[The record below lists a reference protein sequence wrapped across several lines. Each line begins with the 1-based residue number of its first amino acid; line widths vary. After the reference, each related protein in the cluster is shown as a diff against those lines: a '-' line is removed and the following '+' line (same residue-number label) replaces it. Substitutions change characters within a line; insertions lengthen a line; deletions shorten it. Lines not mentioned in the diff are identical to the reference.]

1 MNFSISEIIVILLI
15 ALLVIKPE
23 QLPDVAFTLG
33 KFAQTLRR
41 LFAKVKEEVN
51 GLVDSVEKSVIDQPT
66 LTEPELL
73 PLTEVEGLQ
82 KSIELTH
89 EQKRE

>member
-33 KFAQTLRR
+33 RFAQTIRR
-41 LFAKVKEEVN
+41 MFAKVKDEMN
-51 GLVDSVEKSVIDQPT
+51 GLIDSVEKSP
-66 LTEPELL
+66 
-73 PLTEVEGLQ
+73 
-82 KSIELTH
+82 IEKNF
-89 EQKRE
+89 EKKREQQ

>member
-33 KFAQTLRR
+33 RFAQSLKRM
-41 LFAKVKEEVN
+41 LGKAKEEMNELVN
-51 GLVDSVEKSVIDQPT
+51 TIDRPEK
-66 LTEPELL
+66 
-73 PLTEVEGLQ
+73 
-82 KSIELTH
+82 
-89 EQKRE
+89 KRE